1 MKKFKP
7 LEPAPWARKEERRK
21 LRQEMNEELGHK
33 VRFIFVVLLLS
44 TILVFAHNHYVQ
56 LQEFVSQGT
65 KEFAKKATVQDRLRE
80 KAMSHENEINQ
91 AGQSAPNNQSNQSPN
106 P

>member
-7 LEPAPWARKEERRK
+7 LEPAPWAKAEERRR
-21 LRQEMNEELGHK
+21 LLHEMSQEFFLK
-33 VRFIFVVLLLS
+33 VRFVFVVLLLA
-44 TILVFAHNHYVQ
+44 TVLVFAHNHHVQ
-56 LQEFVSQGT
+56 LQELASEKLSQL
-65 KEFAKKATVQDRLRE
+65 AKKATVQDRLRE

-91 AGQSAPNNQSNQSPN
+91 AGQSSQPAPSNQTPG